1 MIVEAK
7 KMTNGFFIPMVDE
20 LKKIN
25 KKHFLIKIE
34 IVDYQADQLESKH
47 KLGYLSKP
55 VTSNEF
61 SSWENEQVWGD

>member
-7 KMTNGFFIPMVDE
+7 KMTNGFFVPMVDE

-25 KKHFLIKIE
+25 KKQFLIKIE
-34 IVDYQADQLESKH
+34 IVDYQTDQLESKH

>member
-20 LKKIN
+20 LKKID
-25 KKHFLIKIE
+25 KKQFLIKIE
-34 IVDYQADQLESKH
+34 IVDCQADQLESKH

>member
-7 KMTNGFFIPMVDE
+7 KMTNCFFIPMVDE

-25 KKHFLIKIE
+25 KKQFLIKIE
-34 IVDYQADQLESKH
+34 IVDYQTDQLESKH

-55 VTSNEF
+55 VTSNKF
-61 SSWENEQVWGD
+61 SPWENEQVWGD

>member
-7 KMTNGFFIPMVDE
+7 KMTNVFFIPMVDE

-25 KKHFLIKIE
+25 KKQFLIKIE
-34 IVDYQADQLESKH
+34 IVDYQTDQLESKH